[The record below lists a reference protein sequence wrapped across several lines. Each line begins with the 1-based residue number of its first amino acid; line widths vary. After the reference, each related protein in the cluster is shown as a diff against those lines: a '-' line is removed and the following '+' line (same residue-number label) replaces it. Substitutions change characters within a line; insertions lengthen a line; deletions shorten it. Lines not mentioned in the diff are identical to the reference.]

1 MFEGYGVMARQL
13 KNWQKN
19 PTNLRLFAGLRTIRV
34 SGEYDSVSSFRGC
47 PVPDYEW
54 RELYRMA
61 VIEVDPALLKKSI
74 EAAEA
79 AILRRLEILA
89 RQPDSSRER
98 RAIAE
103 ALSNL
108 GVLKSDTRN
117 WPPQDHTASL
127 TS

>member
-1 MFEGYGVMARQL
+1 MLTIGV
-13 KNWQKN
+13 
-19 PTNLRLFAGLRTIRV
+19 
-34 SGEYDSVSSFRGC
+34 SEEYDSVSSFRGC
-47 PVPDYEW
+47 LVPDYEW

-108 GVLKSDTRN
+108 GVLKSDARD
-117 WPPQDHTASL
+117 WPPQNDRARV

>member
-1 MFEGYGVMARQL
+1 M
-13 KNWQKN
+13 
-19 PTNLRLFAGLRTIRV
+19 
-34 SGEYDSVSSFRGC
+34 
-47 PVPDYEW
+47 PDYEW
-54 RELYRMA
+54 RELYRLA
-61 VIEVDPALLKKSI
+61 VIEADPGLLKKSI
-74 EAAEA
+74 AAAEA

-108 GVLKSDTRN
+108 GVLKSDARE
-117 WPPQDHTASL
+117 WPAQDERASL